1 MERLTVP
8 GTLTSLREIANY
20 VMTAASQAG
29 LDKKAAYK
37 LRLAVDEVAT
47 NIILHGYQ
55 EAGLEGDLSIEAGLD
70 PKKLTLVIEDQALPY
85 DPTQH
90 QLPSE
95 QDLTQSLNERTE
107 GGLGIYLVL
116 EGVDKFL
123 YERSGNLNRN
133 IFIMNIPVA

>member
-1 MERLTVP
+1 M
-8 GTLTSLREIANY
+8 IASY

-47 NIILHGYQ
+47 NIILHGYE
-55 EAGLEGDLSIEAGLD
+55 EAGLAGDLSLEASLD
-70 PKKLTLVIEDQALPY
+70 AQKLTLVIEDQALPY

-90 QLPSE
+90 QLPSQ
-95 QDLTQSLNERTE
+95 QDLAQSLNERTE

-116 EGVDKFL
+116 EGVDQFL
-123 YERSGNLNRN
+123 YERSENLNRN
-133 IFIMNIPVA
+133 IFIMNIPTI